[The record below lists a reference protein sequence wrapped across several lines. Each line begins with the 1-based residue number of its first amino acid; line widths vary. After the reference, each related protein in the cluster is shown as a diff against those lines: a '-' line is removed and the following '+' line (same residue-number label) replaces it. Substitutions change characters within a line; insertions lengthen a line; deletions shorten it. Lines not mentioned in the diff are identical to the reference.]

1 MTFSLGP
8 WIARTCLLLAGFA
21 LLGGHWA
28 VLQSVAWT
36 GMVWNYSQEAGLLGG
51 LEKTFSG
58 EAPCKLCKT
67 IVDARKTERQE
78 KSADRS
84 NPETLKASLTRRA
97 ELPPILFAA
106 TPPPVLAAGFP
117 PLTSSEVATPP
128 PRRA

>member
-1 MTFSLGP
+1 MRRYFSILAFLATF
-8 WIARTCLLLAGFA
+8 LLS
-21 LLGGHWA
+21 GGHWA
-28 VLQSVAWT
+28 ALQSIAWT

-58 EAPCKLCKT
+58 EAPCHLCKT
-67 IVDARKTERQE
+67 IGEARESERQD
-78 KSADRS
+78 KNADRS
-84 NPETLKASLTRRA
+84 NPETLKAALTCRA

-117 PLTSSEVATPP
+117 PLTSSEVDAPP